1 MKNISIKL
9 KLLIIIFCSM
19 ALVSFMVFGFSIKS
33 IYDLSNDNIES
44 YKTNEYKNKEQ
55 ELHIKTFFE
64 NYSLEN
70 IDKNELRDYINLNL
84 PNPIK
89 WYFELYTLKFTAL

>member
-1 MKNISIKL
+1 
-9 KLLIIIFCSM
+9 M

-55 ELHIKTFFE
+55 ELKNYVTFAQTSIKSYHQKI
-64 NYSLEN
+64 NNEN
-70 IDKNELRDYINLNL
+70 ITSKEE
-84 PNPIK
+84 IK
-89 WYFELYTLKFTAL
+89 KLKPKVLIQLKIIIT